1 MSPAYTA
8 CVQPSPTPEGPSM
21 GLLQILPVGRFPS
34 APENKAQ
41 TLSSPP
47 GHRQSGF

>member
-21 GLLQILPVGRFPS
+21 GPLQILPVGRFPS
-34 APENKAQ
+34 APTRHK
-41 TLSSPP
+41 LCPP
-47 GHRQSGF
+47 LLGIDSRGL